1 MTATLDSARRWLAQ
15 DPDPE
20 TRRELHRL
28 IERAQANEDEAIA
41 EIKKRFEGRLHFG
54 TAGLRGPLQAGPN
67 GMNRVLVAQTA
78 AGIARYLCQTQ
89 ESARVVIGYDGRRN
103 SRRFAEDSAEI
114 LQGAGIRA
122 LLLPEML
129 PTPVLAFAVRALQSA
144 AGIMVTASHN
154 PPRDNGYKVYLG
166 GDDGGSQIIPPA
178 DGEIA
183 ARIDRVAAHEDIRE
197 LPRSKNYRILDHA
210 LVSRYIRETAALRS
224 APVAPLN
231 YVYTALHG
239 VGTKTLL
246 ATLEAAG
253 LPRPHLVAAQCTP
266 DAGFP
271 TVAFPNPEEPG
282 ALDLAIAVARD
293 IEAAFILANDPDAD
307 RLAVAFPD
315 NDGNW
320 RALHGNTIGLV
331 LAWYLAEKAR
341 RAGKTGTLACSIVS
355 SPALKHVARHC
366 GMTYAE
372 TLTGFKWISRIPNL
386 LFGYEEALGYLVDP
400 DKVHDKDGI
409 SAAVCFL
416 DLILDLNTKGETFAD
431 CLARFEAVF
440 GVWISDQISIR
451 VGDPAEIRKILD
463 HLRQNPFQEIG
474 GFSVSEYSDHLHAEK
489 PSDMLVFWLAGRHRV
504 IFRPSGTEPKLKI
517 YIDCIAQ
524 ERKQAETLLEEIK
537 NALKEDTRHHRCD
550 NNQP

>member
-1 MTATLDSARRWLAQ
+1 MSATLENAKRWLAQ

-28 IERAQANEDEAIA
+28 IQGAQAKENDAIV
-41 EIKKRFEGRLHFG
+41 ELQKRFATRLQFG

-78 AGIARYLCQTQ
+78 AAIARYLRQTQ
-89 ESARVVIGYDGRRN
+89 DSASVVIGYDGRKN

-114 LQGAGIRA
+114 LEGAGIRA

-129 PTPVLAFAVRALQSA
+129 PTPVLAFAVRALRSA

-166 GDDGGSQIIPPA
+166 GGDGGAQIIPPA

-183 ARIDRVAAHEDIRE
+183 AQIDWIAARSDIRD
-197 LPRSKNYRILDHA
+197 LPRSKHYRLLDQTI
-210 LVSRYIRETAALRS
+210 VSRYIDATAAIRS

-231 YVYTALHG
+231 YVYTAMHG

-253 LPRPHLVAAQCTP
+253 LPKPRLVAAQCAP
-266 DAGFP
+266 DGRFP

-282 ALDLAIAVARD
+282 ALDLAIAAARD
-293 IEAAFILANDPDAD
+293 GEAAFILANDPDAD
-307 RLAVAFPD
+307 RLAVAMPD
-315 NDGNW
+315 HNGNW
-320 RALHGNTIGLV
+320 RALHGNTVGLI

-341 RAGKTGTLACSIVS
+341 AAGKTGTLACSLVS
-355 SPALKHVARHC
+355 SPALKRVARHC

-372 TLTGFKWISRIPNL
+372 TLTGFKWIGRVPNL

-409 SAAVCFL
+409 SAAVLFL
-416 DLILDLNTKGETFAD
+416 DLILDRQAQGETFAD
-431 CLARFEAVF
+431 YTARFEGIF
-440 GVWISDQISIR
+440 GVWRSDQIAIR
-451 VGDPAEIRKILD
+451 VSERGGIEKILD
-463 HLRQNPFQEIG
+463 SLRQRPFQEIG
-474 GFSVSEYSDHLHAEK
+474 GFSVSKYSDHLQSEK
-489 PSDMLVFWLAGRHRV
+489 ASNILVFSLAGEHRV

-517 YIDCIAQ
+517 YIDCSAC
-524 ERKQAETLLEEIK
+524 ERETAEGILEKIKNAIEELIETLL
-537 NALKEDTRHHRCD
+537 HR
-550 NNQP
+550 